1 MMKSYPFDL
10 PMFHSHLESFELL
23 YWNSDATFMS
33 VKALQEFYE
42 TEVKDAKDTEL
53 LMSLHLKAT
62 MMKVSDPIMVGC
74 LL

>member
-1 MMKSYPFDL
+1 
-10 PMFHSHLESFELL
+10 
-23 YWNSDATFMS
+23 MS

-62 MMKVSDPIMVGC
+62 MMKVSDPIMV
-74 LL
+74 